1 MRLRESGTSAMQK
14 AKIGPT
20 EEKKTKTKTQTP
32 PGLWQDV
39 TRGETLLTFLGRTRV
54 RIENYRSILIYSETG
69 IRIQGKR
76 YQVTVTGKNLCIRWY
91 DRDEMEITGRFE
103 SVTFE

>member
-1 MRLRESGTSAMQK
+1 MKKETGRRQEGKRQESPAAYGHW
-14 AKIGPT
+14 
-20 EEKKTKTKTQTP
+20 E
-32 PGLWQDV
+32 DV

-76 YQVTVTGKNLCIRWY
+76 YQVAVAGKNLCIRWY

>member
-1 MRLRESGTSAMQK
+1 MKKTKSSQTS
-14 AKIGPT
+14 
-20 EEKKTKTKTQTP
+20 EKKTGRTDP

-76 YQVTVTGKNLCIRWY
+76 YQVSVSGKNLCIRWY

>member
-1 MRLRESGTSAMQK
+1 M
-14 AKIGPT
+14 
-20 EEKKTKTKTQTP
+20 KKPKSSQMSDKKNGRTKP

-76 YQVTVTGKNLCIRWY
+76 YQVSVSGKNLCIRWY